1 LGPGFVAYGRGLRR
15 NLRLP
20 EIDQLDIAPT
30 IAKLRG
36 LELPGARGRAFVG
49 VLHLP
54 ADPRPAGEADGRS
67 GGDLQ

>member
-1 LGPGFVAYGRGLRR
+1 VRRGLRI
-15 NLRLP
+15 P

-30 IAKLRG
+30 VAELRG

-49 VLHLP
+49 VLDLA
-54 ADPRPAGEADGRS
+54 ADPRPAGVAGGRS